1 MMKFFKYLIF
11 ILSILFSVNSFSAD
25 IPVDMGTYWINLQS
39 NSFSTP
45 ESSCTAYTSK
55 GTVTKVNPPK
65 YYSSSYKIFYKC
77 TASTGQVYEIKSK
90 FRTQEFKCPDAGSP
104 QTVFFDKN
112 SPIPTKICTGADGVF
127 CSYSNSN
134 PQVYPYSQRDMVI
147 LRSDSDK
154 AQTSCTPTFSGNKC
168 DSKDPYGECYQPPDD
183 KCVRASN
190 GSILCPDDAPPPKV
204 ESGCQGG
211 ATYCKRP
218 PSGCGSGYVS
228 GSFNNEAV
236 CVKKGGDS
244 TGGSNAGADNG
255 STDTTQNSDGSTTSV
270 NKDANGNPTQTTVT
284 NKDGSS
290 STTNINKD
298 GSSNTV
304 NRDPQGNVT
313 GTSSGN
319 TSSSSNGNGTTITI
333 NNNDGST
340 TIISSD
346 KTNNQT
352 QTSHTP
358 PGGTGQPNTTGGTT
372 IIQKNEVDLSGVIA
386 AINAVVDKLKW
397 LKEELGYSIAEIGKK
412 IDGTNEKLDSLNNK
426 TNTTNQKL
434 DESNQ
439 NLKDI
444 KNVLD
449 EIKNKPDS
457 SNPSS
462 SPIGDDKETDLSGV
476 EERLD
481 KIVDSTSSIDDFL
494 KEKHDLP
501 EDEKPTI
508 EEHKVEDYEKSY
520 VSWSSACPPDV
531 QVPISLMGQSSTLV
545 LKWSPWCQLL
555 AKLRW
560 AIIACAFFSAAYI
573 ILGMRG

>member
-1 MMKFFKYLIF
+1 MKIFKYF
-11 ILSILFSVNSFSAD
+11 ILFICFLFPTLSYAV
-25 IPVDMGTYWINLQS
+25 
-39 NSFSTP
+39 
-45 ESSCTAYTSK
+45 
-55 GTVTKVNPPK
+55 
-65 YYSSSYKIFYKC
+65 SYKLDNGKIYNGVQETCKGYLGTTYTFDCSITSETKTHAYFKFC
-77 TASTGQVYEIKSK
+77 YTDPRYQTCGNFTASIVIE
-90 FRTQEFKCPDAGSP
+90 EFKCPETGTP
-104 QTVFFDKN
+104 QTVFFAKDGLT
-112 SPIPTKICTGADGVF
+112 PTRVCTGPVNGQY

-134 PQVYPYSQRDMVI
+134 PQVYPYAVRNMVI

-154 AQTSCTPTFSGNKC
+154 PVSTCTDTFSGSKC
-168 DSKDPYGECYQPPDD
+168 DPKDPYGECYQPPDD

-218 PSGCGSGYVS
+218 PSGCGSDYVS
-228 GSFNNEAV
+228 GTLNNQAV

-244 TGGSNAGADNG
+244 TGGSNTGSNNG

-340 TIISSD
+340 TIITSD

-412 IDGTNEKLDSLNNK
+412 IDGTNEKLDNLNNK
-426 TNTTNQKL
+426 TNATNQKL

-462 SPIGDDKETDLSGV
+462 SPIGDDKETDLSGI

-508 EEHKVEDYEKSY
+508 EEHKVEEYEKSY